1 MSHTKKIGKNIKLE
15 GGPAKVVQL
24 LLLSSAAERTASL
37 QLIHAIKEQ
46 HNFRTHFFFVSFL
59 FLMWKHPTRDSI
71 SLNSLS
77 LPCFVIQ
84 PVH

>member
-1 MSHTKKIGKNIKLE
+1 MSHTKKLGKNIKLE

-46 HNFRTHFFFVSFL
+46 HNFRTHFFF
-59 FLMWKHPTRDSI
+59 
-71 SLNSLS
+71 LS
-77 LPCFVIQ
+77 LFCF
-84 PVH
+84 